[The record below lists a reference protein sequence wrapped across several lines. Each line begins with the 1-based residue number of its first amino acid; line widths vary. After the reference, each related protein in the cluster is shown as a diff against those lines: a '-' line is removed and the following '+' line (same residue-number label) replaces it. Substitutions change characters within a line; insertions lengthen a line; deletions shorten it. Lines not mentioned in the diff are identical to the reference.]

1 MRKQLDPRLPTLI
14 INCALT
20 NQRSLIILVGDKSR
34 DQIVNLHFLLSQ
46 ARVSSRPNVL
56 WCYKKDLGFT
66 SHRKKREAKIKR
78 EVKQGRREANEQN
91 PFELFVTLTDIRYCY
106 YKETQKVLG
115 QTFGMLVLQDFEALT
130 PNLWARTVETVQGG
144 GMVVV
149 LLKTMRS
156 LRQLYTMTMDVHAR
170 YRRTS
175 SGTAVSRF
183 NERFILSLG
192 SCPTTLVLDDELNVL
207 PISSVKDITPLDPS
221 SIPSTSSAQLHSLK
235 DSISD
240 ESESVRE
247 VVDVCKTADQ
257 ARGLLAV
264 LPHLE
269 KHELNHT
276 VSLTSARGRG
286 KSSLLGL
293 SLALALHFGF
303 SNIFVTS
310 PHPSNLKSLFEF
322 LFKGLDKLGWEEH
335 LDYDIRVALPQ
346 PGEEQGAGKDIV
358 RVDLK
363 KKGRQT
369 IQYIHPRDAHKLSQ
383 AELLVVDE
391 AAAIP
396 LPLVK
401 ALLGP
406 YLVILSSTINGY
418 EGTGRSLSLKLI
430 AQLRES
436 SRLSLSQ
443 QASGDDKGRSAA
455 LIAGA
460 SARKLHEVTLDEP
473 IRYAL
478 GDPVEAYLSRL
489 LLLSPPNPSTTSGT
503 PHPRQCNL
511 YCISRDTL
519 FSFHPV
525 AEKFLERCWGLYVA
539 AHYKNAPDDLMLLSD
554 APAQRLFVL
563 CKEIQ
568 TDATT
573 LPEPLCV
580 IQVAMEGRI
589 SRDAVM
595 EGLRGGI
602 RGGGDLIPWLI
613 SQQYQD
619 DGFGGLSGARVV
631 RIATHPE
638 YNSMGYGARALDL
651 LRSFFGGELLNLEE
665 AAQEEPLE
673 MNRDVN
679 DIDASTSLQ
688 TDKPSLRPITSL
700 PPLLRKLTSLT
711 PEPLDYLGVSYGL
724 TAPLLK
730 FWKRA
735 GYVPLYVRQTENEL
749 TGECTCVMLKP
760 LRSDGDEWL
769 AEFAQDYRKRFLSL
783 LSFKF
788 REFPS
793 VMSLS
798 LLEAV
803 NSGAAAV
810 KEKPRELDARE
821 LVMHLT
827 PFDIKRLESYASN
840 MLDYHVVLDLI
851 PVLSNLYFLQR
862 VPAIG
867 RLSGVQAS
875 ILLSIGLQRKTVE
888 EIESELGLPVNQV
901 LALFIKV
908 IRKLCTH
915 FQVLQKAEIGA
926 DIPEEPVM
934 PKMNAKGTTNGKE
947 WKALEKTV
955 DEELEEAAVEDEE
968 TRRRKQEQRQMI
980 DSLDL
985 SKYAIND
992 AAQDWSAAEKQV
1004 SALTKTGDKKGLSS
1018 LVSVKSTENAKKRKA
1033 EEETKGNGEG
1043 KRKKDGKK
1051 VKRV

>member
-14 INCALT
+14 TNCALT

-34 DQIVNLHFLLSQ
+34 DQVVNLHFLLSQ

-78 EVKQGRREANEQN
+78 EVKQGRRETNEQS

-170 YRRTS
+170 YRTS
-175 SGTAVSRF
+175 SSGAPVSRF

-207 PISSVKDITPLDPS
+207 PLSSAKDITPLDPS
-221 SIPSTSSAQLHSLK
+221 TIPSTSSAQLQVLK
-235 DSISD
+235 DSLS
-240 ESESVRE
+240 SEAQPVRD

-257 ARGLLAV
+257 ARGLLAI

-269 KHELNHT
+269 HHALNHT
-276 VSLTSARGRG
+276 ISLTSARGRG

-293 SLALALHFGF
+293 SVALALHFGF
-303 SNIFVTS
+303 TNIFVTS

-346 PGEEQGAGKDIV
+346 PGEEREGAGKDIV

-363 KKGRQT
+363 RKGRQT
-369 IQYIHPRDAHKLSQ
+369 IQYIHPRDAHTLAQ
-383 AELLVVDE
+383 AELLIVDE

-436 SRLSLSQ
+436 SRVASLPAAAEGKGKAVVSTVG
-443 QASGDDKGRSAA
+443 ASG
-455 LIAGA
+455 
-460 SARKLHEVTLDEP
+460 RKLHEVTLDAP
-473 IRYAL
+473 IRYAQN
-478 GDPVEAYLSRL
+478 DPVEAYLSRL
-489 LLLSPPNPSTTSGT
+489 LLLNPPAPSTTSGT
-503 PHPRQCNL
+503 PHPSQCSL
-511 YCISRDTL
+511 YCLSRDTL

-525 AEKFLERCWGLYVA
+525 AEKFLEKCWGLYVA

-563 CKEIQ
+563 CKDIQ
-568 TDATT
+568 ENAST

-580 IQVAMEGRI
+580 IQVALEGRI
-589 SRDAVM
+589 SRESVM

-631 RIATHPE
+631 RIATHPD
-638 YNSMGYGARALDL
+638 YNSMGYGARALEL
-651 LRSFFGGELLNLEE
+651 LRAFYGGELLNFEE
-665 AAQEEPLE
+665 AAKEEPLE
-673 MNRDVN
+673 INRDV
-679 DIDASTSLQ
+679 DVIDASADLQ
-688 TDKPSLRPITSL
+688 TEKPALRPITAL

-711 PEPLDYLGVSYGL
+711 PEPLEYLGVSYGL
-724 TAPLLK
+724 TPPLLK

-735 GYVPLYVRQTENEL
+735 GYVPLYIRQTENEL
-749 TGECTCVMLKP
+749 TGECTCVMLKT
-760 LRSDGDEWL
+760 LREDGQEWL

-793 VMSLS
+793 IMSLS

-803 NSGAAAV
+803 NSGAVAARQ
-810 KEKPRELDARE
+810 KPRELNSQE
-821 LVMHLT
+821 LPLHLT

-851 PVLSNLYFLQR
+851 PILAQLYFLHR
-862 VPAIG
+862 VSAIG

-888 EIESELGLPVNQV
+888 EIESELNIPVNQI

-908 IRKLCTH
+908 IRKMCTH
-915 FQVLQKAEIGA
+915 FQNLQKAEIGA
-926 DIPEEPVM
+926 SIPEEPVM
-934 PKMNAKGTTNGKE
+934 PSRNAGNGMNGKE
-947 WKALEKTV
+947 WKPLEKTV
-955 DEELEEAAVEDEE
+955 DEELDEAAAEDEE
-968 TRRRKQEQRQMI
+968 TQRRKEQQRQII

-985 SKYAIND
+985 SK
-992 AAQDWSAAEKQV
+992 
-1004 SALTKTGDKKGLSS
+1004 
-1018 LVSVKSTENAKKRKA
+1018 
-1033 EEETKGNGEG
+1033 
-1043 KRKKDGKK
+1043 
-1051 VKRV
+1051 